1 MARDYKNAG
10 RGKQKA
16 SLPGWV
22 WMVSG
27 LAIGLF
33 VALLVYLD
41 GRPQRAE
48 RPSAR
53 PSISVSSPQQGESNA
68 TQQQDREDT
77 PAPPRFDFYTLLPE
91 LEVVIPEDDYT
102 VSEETDAGSHGTP
115 KPVETAGSFVLQ
127 VGSFKQYQEADRLKA
142 SLALLGVQAHI
153 QKVEVNNDIWHRVR
167 LGPYTQ
173 LADVNAL
180 RKRLRA
186 AHIDTILLKVRD

>member
-10 RGKQKA
+10 RGKHKKT
-16 SLPGWV
+16 LPGWV

-41 GRPQRAE
+41 GRPRGE

-53 PSISVSSPQQGESNA
+53 PSISVSSPQGEPAASRP
-68 TQQQDREDT
+68 DREDT

-102 VSEETDAGSHGTP
+102 VSEESGPGAHGTP
-115 KPVETAGSFVLQ
+115 TPVETAGSFVLQ

-186 AHIDTILLKVRD
+186 AHIDTILLKVRE